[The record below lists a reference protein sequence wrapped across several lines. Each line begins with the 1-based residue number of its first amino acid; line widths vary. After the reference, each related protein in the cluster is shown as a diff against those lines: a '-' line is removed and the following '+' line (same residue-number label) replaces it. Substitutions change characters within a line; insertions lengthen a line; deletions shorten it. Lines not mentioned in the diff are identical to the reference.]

1 MQVQWY
7 QDELKWRTVLCPG
20 RSSQEENLPHPLVW
34 LRALHRDKLFPKKVS
49 IVGYARSQLTV
60 PQIQQKCAPYIKASE
75 EELTEFFTSYNHY
88 VSGGYDSDEDFQKLE
103 KKLRELEGDLPHNR
117 LFYLAL
123 PPNLFTAVTTKLSQF
138 CRPPADKGGVV
149 RIIIEKPF
157 GHDLNSSNELTA
169 HLSELFEENQIYRID
184 HYLGKE
190 MVQNLMALRF
200 ANRIFAPAWNREN
213 ISSIQITFKEPFGTE
228 GRGGYFDNY
237 GIIRDVMQNHLLQ
250 ILSLVAMEKP
260 VSTSAEHIRDEKV
273 KVLKFIPPVKLED
286 VVLGQYEGDPCAP
299 HDDPASQGYLDDPTV
314 PPNSSTPTF
323 ALATLFIPNERWEG
337 VPFFLRCGKALN
349 ERKAEIRLQFK
360 DVVGDIFEGSCKRN
374 ELVMRVQPG
383 EAIYLKMMT
392 KIPATAFKM
401 EESEMELT
409 YNDRYK
415 NLRVPDAYERLLLD
429 VVYGS
434 QIHFVRSDE
443 LSEAWRIFTPLLEQ
457 IEQGKTQPFKY
468 RFGSRGPKEADEKC
482 LQHGFKFYGTYKYP
496 KKQ

>member
-1 MQVQWY
+1 M
-7 QDELKWRTVLCPG
+7 
-20 RSSQEENLPHPLVW
+20 SN
-34 LRALHRDKLFPKKVS
+34 
-49 IVGYARSQLTV
+49 VGS
-60 PQIQQKCAPYIKASE
+60 
-75 EELTEFFTSYNHY
+75 
-88 VSGGYDSDEDFQKLE
+88 
-103 KKLRELEGDLPHNR
+103 
-117 LFYLAL
+117 
-123 PPNLFTAVTTKLSQF
+123 
-138 CRPPADKGGVV
+138 
-149 RIIIEKPF
+149 
-157 GHDLNSSNELTA
+157 
-169 HLSELFEENQIYRID
+169 
-184 HYLGKE
+184 
-190 MVQNLMALRF
+190 RF

-415 NLRVPDAYERLLLD
+415 VWLLLFWWNTVFSSPFLPIEKIEKKKKLKKSEIVLESD
-429 VVYGS
+429 GS
-434 QIHFVRSDE
+434 INKKWCNYHSNKN
-443 LSEAWRIFTPLLEQ
+443 LLKNAFSFIVFLAVLDTEMTN
-457 IEQGKTQPFKY
+457 ILGLVTF
-468 RFGSRGPKEADEKC
+468 
-482 LQHGFKFYGTYKYP
+482 
-496 KKQ
+496 